1 VRIEWVIAGHVGG
14 WVGGTT
20 LEASNTSLF
29 SAPLTLT
36 TELPTWRAQVDTS
49 RMLFSRPTHTLA
61 IVADLDL
68 KSRHPTKF
76 QWTSHVKM
84 GTLTINHGEPPKLSV
99 DWTATH
105 VIESK
110 IAYKNRSME
119 LSELVRCVP
128 RACVAVVFFS
138 FIFCSWSNNTA
149 CADYRDQ
156 LCSRCAVLLF
166 FRTRS

>member
-1 VRIEWVIAGHVGG
+1 
-14 WVGGTT
+14 
-20 LEASNTSLF
+20 
-29 SAPLTLT
+29 
-36 TELPTWRAQVDTS
+36 
-49 RMLFSRPTHTLA
+49 MLFSRPTHTLA